1 MTPPLAVS
9 PVQILSEQIDKPELD
24 DRSYRLIKLTGNNL
38 RVLLV
43 HDPLTEKS
51 SAAVDVNV
59 GSQSDPKDFQGLAH
73 ALEHCL
79 FLGSTY
85 HTPNDKALPA
95 YLVFVGTKKYPV
107 ENDYS
112 KFLNDH
118 SGHFNAYTGI
128 PLNTNYWYL

>member
-1 MTPPLAVS
+1 MTPPLS
-9 PVQILSEQIDKPELD
+9 ICSGVQILSERIDKPELD

-38 RVLLV
+38 QVLLV

-79 FLGSTY
+79 FLGSPS
-85 HTPNDKALPA
+85 HNRMIRSSSLPCVCRNEKVSWGER
-95 YLVFVGTKKYPV
+95 LF
-107 ENDYS
+107 E
-112 KFLNDH
+112 
-118 SGHFNAYTGI
+118 I
-128 PLNTNYWYL
+128 PERS